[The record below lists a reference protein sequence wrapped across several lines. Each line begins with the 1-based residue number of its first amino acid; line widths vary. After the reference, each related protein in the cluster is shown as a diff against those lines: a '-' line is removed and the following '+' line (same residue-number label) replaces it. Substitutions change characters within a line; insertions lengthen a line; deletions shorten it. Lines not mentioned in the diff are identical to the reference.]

1 MGLRQ
6 RCLCLRIGFL
16 FVAFCAVFVLGCEK
30 NNESSSQQTET
41 DPNNKAKVTEKTPAS
56 ASEMPIGGP
65 NGCVVMMTEK
75 NPAPASAPPVEPGE
89 LTFELVRSIKF
100 ADGTEVKSITK
111 ADIETLRDLP
121 IDMGGN
127 KTDGVTLT
135 RSRKTKSRHD
145 KKIHVRTCREYD
157 AALEDGY
164 YPSSTYDISMGSW
177 FKYPCG
183 TLNLLE
189 RATIPQQSFIPTSN
203 EEVLDLKLIPL
214 SLFPVMTDFE
224 QTYGYNIENV
234 TYQDYVEKGLIK
246 VIDRD
251 QNGFSC
257 ENDGLRQHLTEVAR
271 ADFNDDGIED
281 ILLSETVHAT
291 QGTYRTYD
299 MIILTRKSIDGKY
312 EKIKPHDSK

>member
-1 MGLRQ
+1 MEFRQ
-6 RCLCLRIGFL
+6 RYLCMGMGFL
-16 FVAFCAVFVLGCEK
+16 FMASCTVCVLGCEK
-30 NNESSSQQTET
+30 SSKSSSQQTET
-41 DPNNKAKVTEKTPAS
+41 DPNSKAKVTEKTPAS

-65 NGCVVMMTEK
+65 SGCVVMMTEK
-75 NPAPASAPPVEPGE
+75 IPAPASAPPVEPKA
-89 LTFELVRSIKF
+89 LTFELVRSIVF
-100 ADGTEVKSITK
+100 ADGTEVTSITK
-111 ADIETLRDLP
+111 ADIETLQDLP

-157 AALEDGY
+157 SALEDGY
-164 YPSSTYDISMGSW
+164 YPSSTYDISMASW

-189 RATIPQQSFIPTSN
+189 IATIPQQSFIPTSK
-203 EEVLDLKLIPL
+203 EGVFDLKLIPL
-214 SLFPVMTDFE
+214 SLFPVVTDFE

-257 ENDGLRQHLTEVAR
+257 KNDGLRQHLTEVAR
-271 ADFNDDGIED
+271 ADFNGDGIED
-281 ILLSETVHAT
+281 MLLSEAVHAT

-299 MIILTRKSIDGKY
+299 MIVLTRKSANGKF
-312 EKIKPHDSK
+312 EKVQPHGSE

>member
-1 MGLRQ
+1 MEFRQ
-6 RCLCLRIGFL
+6 RYLCMGMGFL
-16 FVAFCAVFVLGCEK
+16 FIMFCTVFVLSCERRS
-30 NNESSSQQTET
+30 EAEV
-41 DPNNKAKVTEKTPAS
+41 AKK
-56 ASEMPIGGP
+56 
-65 NGCVVMMTEK
+65 
-75 NPAPASAPPVEPGE
+75 PPSPTSGTSVKPEE
-89 LTFELVRSIKF
+89 LTFELVRSIVF
-100 ADGTEVKSITK
+100 ADGTEVTSITK

-135 RSRKTKSRHD
+135 RSRKTKIRHN

-157 AALEDGY
+157 SALEDGY
-164 YPSSTYDISMGSW
+164 YPSSTYDISMASW
-177 FKYPCG
+177 FKYPCE

-189 RATIPQQSFIPTSN
+189 RAAIPQQSFIPTSN

-214 SLFPVMTDFE
+214 SLFPVVTDFE

-257 ENDGLRQHLTEVAR
+257 ENDGLRHHLTEVAR
-271 ADFNDDGIED
+271 ADFNSDGIED
-281 ILLSETVHAT
+281 LLLSEAVHAT
-291 QGTYRTYD
+291 QGTYRAYD
-299 MIILTRKSIDGKY
+299 MIVLTRKSMEGKY
-312 EKIKPHDSK
+312 EKVEPDDSK

>member
-1 MGLRQ
+1 MGFKQ
-6 RCLCLRIGFL
+6 RCLCMRIGFL
-16 FVAFCAVFVLGCEK
+16 FMAFCMVFVLSYEGRSEA
-30 NNESSSQQTET
+30 EV
-41 DPNNKAKVTEKTPAS
+41 AKKSPSPAS
-56 ASEMPIGGP
+56 GTSVKPE
-65 NGCVVMMTEK
+65 
-75 NPAPASAPPVEPGE
+75 E
-89 LTFELVRSIKF
+89 LTFELIKNIKF
-100 ADGTEVKSITK
+100 ADGTEVKSIAK
-111 ADIETLRDLP
+111 ADIDALRDRP

-157 AALEDGY
+157 SALEDGY
-164 YPSSTYDISMGSW
+164 YPSSTYDISMASW
-177 FKYPCG
+177 FKYPCE

-189 RATIPQQSFIPTSN
+189 RAAIPQQSFIPTSN

-214 SLFPVMTDFE
+214 SLFPVVTDFE

-291 QGTYRTYD
+291 QGTYRTYNL
-299 MIILTRKSIDGKY
+299 IILTRKSIDGKY
-312 EKIKPHDSK
+312 EKIKPHDPK

>member
-6 RCLCLRIGFL
+6 RCLCMRIGFL

-41 DPNNKAKVTEKTPAS
+41 DPNSKAKVTEKTPAS

-65 NGCVVMMTEK
+65 NGGVVMMTEK
-75 NPAPASAPPVEPGE
+75 IPAPASAPPVEPEE
-89 LTFELVRSIKF
+89 LTFELVRSIVF
-100 ADGTEVKSITK
+100 ADGTEVTSITK
-111 ADIETLRDLP
+111 PDIEALRDRP

-157 AALEDGY
+157 SALEDGY
-164 YPSSTYDISMGSW
+164 YPSSTYDISMASW

-189 RATIPQQSFIPTSN
+189 IATTPQQSFSPTSK
-203 EEVLDLKLIPL
+203 EGVFDLKLIPL
-214 SLFPVMTDFE
+214 SLFPVVTDYE

-234 TYQDYVEKGLIK
+234 TYQDQVEKGLLKIT
-246 VIDRD
+246 DME
-251 QNGFSC
+251 QNKLIC
-257 ENDGLRQHLTEVAR
+257 EDDGLRQHLTEVAR
-271 ADFNDDGIED
+271 ADFNRDGIED
-281 ILLSETVHAT
+281 ILLSEAVHAT
-291 QGTYRTYD
+291 QGSYRTYNL
-299 MIILTRKSIDGKY
+299 IILTRKSMDGKY
-312 EKIKPHDSK
+312 EKVEPHDSK

>member
-1 MGLRQ
+1 MGFKQ
-6 RCLCLRIGFL
+6 RYLCMGMGFL
-16 FVAFCAVFVLGCEK
+16 FIMFCTVFVLSCEGRS
-30 NNESSSQQTET
+30 EAEV
-41 DPNNKAKVTEKTPAS
+41 AKKSPSPAS
-56 ASEMPIGGP
+56 GTSVKPE
-65 NGCVVMMTEK
+65 
-75 NPAPASAPPVEPGE
+75 E
-89 LTFELVRSIKF
+89 LTFELVRSIVF
-100 ADGTEVKSITK
+100 ADGTEVTSITK
-111 ADIETLRDLP
+111 ADIETLQDLP

-157 AALEDGY
+157 SALEDGY
-164 YPSSTYDISMGSW
+164 YPSSTYDISMASW

-189 RATIPQQSFIPTSN
+189 IATIPQQSFIPTSK
-203 EEVLDLKLIPL
+203 EGVFDLKLIPL
-214 SLFPVMTDFE
+214 SLFPVVTDFE

-271 ADFNDDGIED
+271 ADFNGDDIED
-281 ILLSETVHAT
+281 ILLSEAVYAT
-291 QGTYRTYD
+291 QGSLRVCNL
-299 MIILTRKSIDGKY
+299 IILTRKSIDGKY
-312 EKIKPHDSK
+312 EKIKPHDPK